1 MIEIPESRTISLQA
15 GKTLTGRRI
24 TEIFNAT
31 SHHKFAWFSGNPAG
45 YGKLLTGKQV
55 KSVNGHG
62 MFVDIILDESTCIT
76 IGEGTNMK
84 YYSRHEKPPEKY
96 QLLIVFDDESFA
108 ACNVAMYGGIW
119 AYKGVFDNSYHQISL
134 NSVSPLDVTFNETFF
149 DNILKNSPKDFSA
162 KALLATEQRIPGVGN
177 GVLQDILFNSGIH
190 PKRKKSTFTDPDK
203 AKLFHSLKATLKK
216 MTDSGGRDTE
226 KDFFGNYGGY
236 TTVLSKNTVKQ
247 PCPRCGNM
255 IVKEAYLG
263 GAVYFCPCCQKL

>member
-45 YGKLLTGKQV
+45 YGILLTGKQV

-62 MFVDIILDESTCIT
+62 MYVDLILDENTCIT
-76 IGEGTNMK
+76 IGEGTNVK

-96 QLLIVFDDESFA
+96 QLLIVFDDESFT

-119 AYKGVFDNSYHQISL
+119 AYKGAFDNSYHQISL

-149 DNILKNSPKDFSA
+149 DNILKNSSKDISA

-203 AKLFHSLKATLKK
+203 AKLFHSLKTTLKK

-236 TTVLSKNTVKQ
+236 KTVLSKNTVKQ
-247 PCPRCGNM
+247 PCPRCGNL

-263 GAVYFCPCCQKL
+263 GTVYFCPSCQKL